1 MPSMKDIKRRI
12 KSVQN
17 SEQITKAMKMV
28 AAAKFQ
34 KTQVRLYRLRQ
45 YVNGYHDLMQEIID
59 DTYPTLHPAFKPPT
73 GNNILLVVVTASRGL
88 CGGFNS
94 NILKKSRSFLE
105 ENQDKNIRVITV
117 GDKARRFF
125 QKKHPDVLHDSFD
138 DLADNYAMGN
148 MMPVFR
154 TLYDSFLSDDIDYVK
169 IVYNQFKSAM
179 AQEEVV
185 QNFLPI
191 DYIEPPRAE
200 NVVYEHY
207 PTFELV
213 VDNLV
218 EDFLKSTL
226 YGYLM
231 ESTTGEFGARMT
243 AMSAAT
249 DNAAEMIENL
259 TLQYNRARQAQI
271 TKEIS
276 EIVGGAEALKS

>member
-12 KSVQN
+12 KTVQN

-34 KTQVRLYRLRQ
+34 KTQGRLHRMKPYVDGYR
-45 YVNGYHDLMQEIID
+45 DLMGEIID
-59 DTYPTLHPAFKPPT
+59 DTYPALHPVFTPSK
-73 GNNILLVVVTASRGL
+73 GNTTLLVVVTASRGL

-94 NILKKSRSFLE
+94 NILKKSRQFLE
-105 ENQDKNIRVITV
+105 ENGDKTTRVVTV

-125 QKKHPDVLHDSFD
+125 SKKYPDLLLASFD
-138 DLADNYAMGN
+138 DLADDYSPGKML
-148 MMPVFR
+148 PVFR
-154 TLYDSFLSDDIDYVK
+154 KVYTSFLADDIDYVK
-169 IVYNQFKSAM
+169 VIYNQFKSAM
-179 AQEEVV
+179 TQEEVV
-185 QNFLPI
+185 QDFLPI

-200 NVVYEHY
+200 TVVYEHY

-213 VDNLV
+213 AEHLV
-218 EDFLKSTL
+218 QDFLKSTL